1 MHVLCLD
8 ILNLV
13 FRMSKPQL
21 YRLFMDSCLESL
33 NMTIVNIENLGG
45 MWLREKRLAKQWSQE
60 TLAERSGACTK
71 SFISQIENNKY
82 PNKDGSPMQPS
93 ISTVDAWAEA
103 LGESCNEAR
112 RLFNYPETD
121 EELSPDE
128 VLEEF
133 TYAIG
138 RYKQLSE
145 PMRKYFGA
153 HVNEFLDLL
162 INVER
167 RPHAGDRCSAR
178 PPKRGWVGGPSNGA
192 SRQDRGHPGDHC
204 GGCHRVEQAQIQG
217 SKGGKRAVQR
227 RP

>member
-1 MHVLCLD
+1 
-8 ILNLV
+8 
-13 FRMSKPQL
+13 
-21 YRLFMDSCLESL
+21 
-33 NMTIVNIENLGG
+33 MTIVNIENLGG

-93 ISTVDAWAEA
+93 MSTVDAWAEA
-103 LGESCNEAR
+103 LGESRNEAR

-121 EELSPDE
+121 EELRPDE

-145 PMRKYFGA
+145 PMRKYFGD

-162 INVER
+162 IRVESSHTEEIDVPPDHQNGDGKAAHQTVR
-167 RPHAGDRCSAR
+167 HAKTADLPEITVEDATALS
-178 PPKRGWVGGPSNGA
+178 KRKSKEAKAEKGPSKDSPN
-192 SRQDRGHPGDHC
+192 
-204 GGCHRVEQAQIQG
+204 
-217 SKGGKRAVQR
+217 
-227 RP
+227 